1 MTSVLVPDLNS
12 ASHPYYP
19 VSQNFPG
26 YEPPAVTLLFLLGTF
41 FAGVAV
47 LLVTAWC
54 ITGMNELCWFGE
66 MLLRPGWSLCWSAG
80 RLASCERLTFCW
92 FALCGVIHFIVEGQ

>member
-19 VSQNFPG
+19 VSQTFPG

-54 ITGMNELCWFGE
+54 ITGMNELCWFG
-66 MLLRPGWSLCWSAG
+66 
-80 RLASCERLTFCW
+80 
-92 FALCGVIHFIVEGQ
+92 